1 MEPVGLAIITGV
13 CPGFFPVGVKKN
25 SLMKSKLGKKCC
37 LAVPKGMS
45 WWQEL
50 EAGLAVRKAP
60 QRKQKG

>member
-50 EAGLAVRKAP
+50 EAGLAVR
-60 QRKQKG
+60 